1 MSITYNFK
9 SMHPKYPRARRTAT
23 SWESVGKWYHG
34 LVGEEGHY
42 YHRQIILPGVL
53 RMIEKGDSLLDLACG
68 NGVLARHLPAG
79 MEYVGVDASSSLIK
93 AAKEA
98 AKEQKREGV
107 EFLLGDIVKPLALNR
122 HDFSHAT
129 LILAAQNLT
138 APDQAMRNVQK
149 HLRSGGKFILVLNH
163 PCFRIPRQSSWGID
177 HEKKIQYRRIDRY
190 HSSMKI
196 PIQMHPG
203 QKKSAETWSF
213 HHPLASF
220 SQWLNEAGFDIALME
235 EWYSDKVS
243 TGSAA
248 RMENRSREEIPLFLA
263 ISSIKR

>member
-1 MSITYNFK
+1 
-9 SMHPKYPRARRTAT
+9 MHPKYPRAKRTTT

-42 YHRQIILPGVL
+42 YHRQIIIPGVL
-53 RMIEKGDSLLDLACG
+53 RLMEKGDSLLDLACG
-68 NGVLARHLPAG
+68 NGVLARHLPEG
-79 MEYVGVDASSSLIK
+79 MNYLGVDASSSLIK
-93 AAKEA
+93 AAKEQCVG
-98 AKEQKREGV
+98 KD
-107 EFLLGDIVKPLALNR
+107 FLLGDIVKPLALPR
-122 HDFSHAT
+122 RDFSHAT

-138 APDQAMRNVQK
+138 APDHAMRNAHL
-149 HLRSGGKFILVLNH
+149 HLRAGGKFILVLNH

-177 HEKKIQYRRIDRY
+177 QDKKIQYRRIDRY

-203 QKKSAETWSF
+203 QKKSTETWSF
-213 HHPLASF
+213 HHPLASY
-220 SQWLNEAGFDIALME
+220 SQWLNEAGFDIESME

-243 TGSAA
+243 TGAAA

-263 ISSIKR
+263 IRSKKR

>member
-1 MSITYNFK
+1 
-9 SMHPKYPRARRTAT
+9 MHPKYPRARRTPT
-23 SWESVGKWYHG
+23 SWEPVGKWYHG

-42 YHRQIILPGVL
+42 YHRQIIIPGVL
-53 RMIEKGDSLLDLACG
+53 RMLEKGDALLDLACG
-68 NGVLARHLPAG
+68 NGVLARHIPEG
-79 MEYVGVDASSSLIK
+79 MDYLGVDASASLIK
-93 AAKEA
+93 AAKE
-98 AKEQKREGV
+98 QGRQ
-107 EFLLGDIVKPLALNR
+107 FLLSDIVKPLHLPR
-122 HDFSHAT
+122 KDFSHAT

-138 APDQAMRNVQK
+138 EPEKAMRNAHN
-149 HLRSGGKFILVLNH
+149 HLRTGGKFILVLNH

-177 HEKKIQYRRIDRY
+177 QEKKIQYRRIDRY

-213 HHPLASF
+213 HHPLASY
-220 SQWLNEAGFDIALME
+220 SQWLYQAGFDMEWME

-263 ISSIKR
+263 IRSKKR